1 MMRRV
6 LSQSWGVLLLGA
18 TWQAYVMAMHFN
30 SIVIVTPLAVLHDIA
45 MHPGIYVLPALWT
58 LGFALAGL
66 VGGLTIGVLL
76 AVLAWASRAFS
87 GMVNPLALLLSSTP
101 VVCLI
106 PLLARIFGYRGGTE
120 LAIVVILTF
129 FPAFVFAASG
139 LRKLPPMSSELFSI
153 FAATSRKRLWF
164 LALPAAVPS
173 IATALRVCSAYSV
186 LVTMVAEY
194 LMQTGGL
201 GNMFALMSQEFQ
213 TERAFGAS
221 LIAMALSSVLYSA
234 ANLVE
239 SRVQARYQ

>member
-6 LSQSWGVLLLGA
+6 LSQSWGVLLLFTA
-18 TWQAYVMAMHFN
+18 WQVYVVSMHYN
-30 SIVIVTPLAVLHDIA
+30 SIVIVTPLAVLQDIVAHPMVYAGPA
-45 MHPGIYVLPALWT
+45 MWT

-66 VGGLTIGVLL
+66 LGGVTIGI
-76 AVLAWASRAFS
+76 VLAILAWRSRLFS

-106 PLLARIFGYRGGTE
+106 PLMARIFGYKGGTE
-120 LAIVVILTF
+120 LVIVVVLTF
-129 FPAFVFAASG
+129 FPAFVFAVSG
-139 LRKLPPMSSELFSI
+139 LRKLPPMSSELFTI
-153 FAATSRKRLWF
+153 FAAGPWKRLWF

-173 IATALRVCSAYSV
+173 IAAALRVCAAYSV

-221 LIAMALSSVLYSA
+221 LVAMALSSALYSVA
-234 ANLVE
+234 SAVE
-239 SRVQARYQ
+239 LRVQARYL

>member
-1 MMRRV
+1 MMRR
-6 LSQSWGVLLLGA
+6 LLLQSWGVLLLGA
-18 TWQAYVMAMHFN
+18 AWQIYVMAMHFN
-30 SIVIVTPLAVLHDIA
+30 SIVIVTPLAVLRDIA
-45 MHPGIYVLPALWT
+45 THPGIYILPVLWT

-66 VGGLTIGVLL
+66 AGGLTIGVLL
-76 AVLAWASRAFS
+76 AVLTWSSKTIS

-106 PLLARIFGYRGGTE
+106 PMLARIFGYKGGTE

-153 FAATSRKRLWF
+153 FAATSRKRLW
-164 LALPAAVPS
+164 LLSLPAAVPS

-221 LIAMALSSVLYSA
+221 VLAMMLSTTLYSA
-234 ANLVE
+234 ANAVE
-239 SRVQARYQ
+239 VRVRERFL

>member
-6 LSQSWGVLLLGA
+6 LSQSWGVLLLFTA
-18 TWQAYVMAMHFN
+18 WHVYVVSMHYN
-30 SIVIVTPLAVLHDIA
+30 SIVIVTPVAVLQDIR
-45 MHPGIYVLPALWT
+45 MHPMVYAGPALWT

-66 VGGLTIGVLL
+66 AGGMTIGVLL
-76 AVLAWASRAFS
+76 AILAWRSRMFS

-106 PLLARIFGYRGGTE
+106 PLMARIFGYTSGTE
-120 LAIVVILTF
+120 LVIVVVLTF
-129 FPAFVFAASG
+129 FPAFVFAVSG
-139 LRKLPPMSSELFSI
+139 MKKLPPMSSELFAS
-153 FAATSRKRLWF
+153 FAAGPWKRLCF

-173 IATALRVCSAYSV
+173 IAAALRVCAAYSV

-221 LIAMALSSVLYSA
+221 LVAMALSSALYSA
-234 ANLVE
+234 ASAVE
-239 SRVQARYQ
+239 VRIQARYL

>member
-1 MMRRV
+1 M
-6 LSQSWGVLLLGA
+6 
-18 TWQAYVMAMHFN
+18 
-30 SIVIVTPLAVLHDIA
+30 
-45 MHPGIYVLPALWT
+45 
-58 LGFALAGL
+58 
-66 VGGLTIGVLL
+66 
-76 AVLAWASRAFS
+76 
-87 GMVNPLALLLSSTP
+87 LLSSTP

-106 PLLARIFGYRGGTE
+106 PLLARIFGYQGRTE
-120 LAIVVILTF
+120 FAIVVILTF
-129 FPAFVFAASG
+129 FPAFVFASSG
-139 LRKLPPMSSELFSI
+139 LQKLPPMSSELFSI
-153 FAATSRKRLWF
+153 FAATSRSVFFSCAPRGCTQ
-164 LALPAAVPS
+164 

-239 SRVQARYQ
+239 LRVQTRYL